1 MKLSIFKSVDG
12 KLNVVQ
18 LDDLGRPSQLI
29 QFNEPLCLTAA
40 HVVLSCFQINPD
52 RKDVEIEYF
61 VTNETLSLAVNISKC
76 SQIVFDQPNPEPH

>member
-12 KLNVVQ
+12 KLNIGK
-18 LDDLGRPSQLI
+18 LDDGGSMAQLI

-40 HVVLSCFQINPD
+40 QVVLSSFEINPD
-52 RKDVEIEYF
+52 RQDVEIEYF
-61 VTNETLSLAVNISKC
+61 VTNENMSLAVNISLC